1 MHINNSV
8 TNMKP
13 GPTLLATTQFGEL
26 LDVMSQKSLNLE
38 RRVFRS
44 HAKPCKHLL
53 HFRGIEK
60 RHWTRFSSST
70 SLELVNAFI

>member
-1 MHINNSV
+1 MHINNSA

-26 LDVMSQKSLNLE
+26 LDIMSQKSLNLE
-38 RRVFRS
+38 RHVFRS
-44 HAKPCKHLL
+44 HAKPCKHFL
-53 HFRGIEK
+53 HLRGIEK
-60 RHWTRFSSST
+60 RHWKRFSTST

>member
-38 RRVFRS
+38 RRVSAYMQSR
-44 HAKPCKHLL
+44 
-53 HFRGIEK
+53 
-60 RHWTRFSSST
+60 
-70 SLELVNAFI
+70 VNISYISEV